1 MRIAGTEINLAFK
14 AFEVYVS
21 GCCSPH
27 CKGCHNEELWDFGV
41 GDLWQDSAKKLK
53 EKAVELRQAGLAD
66 YAWILGGEPLDQDL
80 DSLEDLI
87 WVLKDAG
94 LRIVL
99 WTHYEEV
106 PKRILDVVDY
116 VKTGPYIE
124 GQEGYNEPV
133 FGVKL
138 ANVEQRM
145 RRAASVDCA

>member
-14 AFEVYVS
+14 ALEVYVS
-21 GCCSPH
+21 GCGWPH
-27 CKGCHNEELWDFGV
+27 CKGCHNAELWDFGV
-41 GDLWQDSAKKLK
+41 GDLWQDSAKRLK

-94 LRIVL
+94 LCIVL
-99 WTHYEEV
+99 WTHYEKV
-106 PKRILDVVDY
+106 PKRMLDVVDY

-124 GQEGYNEPV
+124 GQEGYVEPV

-138 ANVEQRM
+138 ANIEQKIWN
-145 RRAASVDCA
+145 AKELAC

>member
-1 MRIAGTEINLAFK
+1 M
-14 AFEVYVS
+14 
-21 GCCSPH
+21 
-27 CKGCHNEELWDFGV
+27 
-41 GDLWQDSAKKLK
+41 
-53 EKAVELRQAGLAD
+53 
-66 YAWILGGEPLDQDL
+66 DQDL

-99 WTHYEEV
+99 WTHYEKV